1 MVDSWV
7 TLSYP
12 FHTSRTYCEDNNKL
26 FVFST
31 QITSLKQG
39 VEGGKTKPWL
49 NSWFFFFTF
58 FFFLVGLYPN
68 AKITI
73 IKNSI
78 FDPIKTHFLLF
89 IHTDNS
95 TVPFLFFI
103 IFTYIEAV
111 RVGTAVHQNLTC
123 IFNWILIVDIKD
135 FRTNFSCLSTHPFVQ
150 SWAGVSFLQ
159 SSLCGAVF
167 YISDSNTW
175 IMAKQC
181 FIQHQGLPF
190 LSEYTVGFVGVWEG
204 TQPAR
209 WPKLTRGTPCHIMP
223 CSAIKRGFRK
233 VTHRLPGYWQC
244 ISLLMGGSGFSLH
257 HMVCFLSL
265 FFTY

>member
-1 MVDSWV
+1 M
-7 TLSYP
+7 
-12 FHTSRTYCEDNNKL
+12 
-26 FVFST
+26 
-31 QITSLKQG
+31 
-39 VEGGKTKPWL
+39 
-49 NSWFFFFTF
+49 
-58 FFFLVGLYPN
+58 
-68 AKITI
+68 
-73 IKNSI
+73 
-78 FDPIKTHFLLF
+78 
-89 IHTDNS
+89 
-95 TVPFLFFI
+95 
-103 IFTYIEAV
+103 
-111 RVGTAVHQNLTC
+111 HQNLTC
-123 IFNWILIVDIKD
+123 IFNWILIIDIKD

-223 CSAIKRGFRK
+223 CSAIKREKRGFRK

-244 ISLLMGGSGFSLH
+244 ISLLMGGSGFSLSLGLFSFSLLH
-257 HMVCFLSL
+257 LLNILLPQPTSFLAFIIPLPRSHWKWEG
-265 FFTY
+265 TYEG